1 MAKELS
7 SIIAQA
13 AQVRDAQLTAEN
25 TAERVGGVLCDLL
38 EYLAAAV
45 LAGDVQV
52 VSDAAGTGIVIKL
65 RQANSI
71 AFQQRMNLPVANNA
85 ANGLLSPELLS
96 KLNTAFSKSGNNE
109 TAIETRRLETEE
121 LKRRLQGTS
130 DYSNAFSDPQVFLG
144 DFDTMEEV
152 NEVIDGMVN
161 EAASPET
168 KFTGHCVVGL
178 LGCRFDIHQYALH
191 FVTGEFIQC
200 VCGGVKTNADNT
212 ALLQHGQYNILFRKI
227 TNFVPGTWQSI
238 SALIPTATESAD
250 GLLPSADKWKL
261 NNVINLG
268 TVSTSAVGENA
279 GLNANYLKA
288 DRPVL
293 IQYYD
298 TRNAQCGQ
306 LLSNPVSAT
315 KQAQLLFLG
324 ASMFRRD
331 VELTNGTWRADSY
344 GWKRTGICTQELDGD
359 TWYLQDYEDARVC
372 SMKLST
378 WLQRVSEYTDLK
390 DRVTALE
397 NRLN

>member
-65 RQANSI
+65 RQANGI

-144 DFDTMEEV
+144 DFDTMDEV
-152 NEVIDGMVN
+152 NAAINGMIDGT
-161 EAASPET
+161 ASPET
-168 KFTGHCVVGL
+168 KYIGHCKVGL
-178 LGCRFDIHQYALH
+178 QGCRFDLYNYALH
-191 FVTGEFIQC
+191 FATGDFIQC
-200 VCGGVKTNADNT
+200 VCGGVKGDAEGEI
-212 ALLQHGQYNILFRKI
+212 LLQQGQFNIIFRRVS
-227 TNFVPGTWQSI
+227 NFVPDRWLGITS
-238 SALIPTATESAD
+238 LIPNATELYY
-250 GLLPSADKWKL
+250 GLLDPRDKMKL
-261 NNVINLG
+261 NNVVELG
-268 TVSTSAVGENA
+268 NVTTNATAENWA
-279 GLNANYLKA
+279 KNPSYLRETQ
-288 DRPVL
+288 RPT
-293 IQYYD
+293 IFQYYD
-298 TRNAQCGQ
+298 VRHKQCGMIFSLPAGENTFGQ
-306 LLSNPVSAT
+306 T
-315 KQAQLLFLG
+315 LFLG
-324 ASMFRRD
+324 
-331 VELTNGTWRADSY
+331 TY
-344 GWKRTGICTQELDGD
+344 HYKRTVTVSGNT
-359 TWYLQDYEDARVC
+359 
-372 SMKLST
+372 ST
-378 WLQRVSEYTDLK
+378 ATNWV
-390 DRVTALE
+390 AL
-397 NRLN
+397 